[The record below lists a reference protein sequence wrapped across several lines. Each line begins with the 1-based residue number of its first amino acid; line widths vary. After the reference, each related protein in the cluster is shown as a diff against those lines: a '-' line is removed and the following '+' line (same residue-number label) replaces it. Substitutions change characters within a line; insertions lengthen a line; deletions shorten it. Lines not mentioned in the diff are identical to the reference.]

1 MVNVYF
7 KFKYRNIYPSPYEDP
22 NIKKEELDLYSDDDL
37 SNPNDLSAIINKP
50 IPWRIF
56 YTNPS
61 VLAMYNNNNNNRYAV
76 HFCHGYGENTLV

>member
-61 VLAMYNNNNNNRYAV
+61 VLAMYNNNNNRYAV